1 MYLFNCKRTLYVAG
15 MVLCVACGNNKKQ
28 QQQAAMMAM
37 MKPTVTTYTVQ
48 PSTYTV
54 DEKFPATLVAHDIVQ
69 LRPDVTGY
77 LEKIRVADG
86 SSVGKGQ
93 PLYDIDMSRYTA
105 AYGQVAATQQQAE
118 ADLAQKQRDY
128 ERYKTLLDHDAISK
142 QTADQAY
149 TAVLT
154 AQANLAAAKASV
166 ARAGTD
172 VNHATVRA
180 PVAGKIGIVQI
191 RVGDIVNAGQ
201 TVINTLVNEHPMFAD
216 MDVPQARFPEFVRIQ
231 KGEGAGQRFFIQFGD
246 GSRYAEDGKIETLNN
261 IVDPTTGTVKVR
273 LVFQNKD
280 GGLKSGMSV
289 VLVMEYATP
298 ATQLAIPNKAIVQ
311 NLSETSV
318 WVLSK
323 DNVASS
329 KHIVPGPVSDTM
341 LIIKDG
347 LQAGDRIVVDGLQKV
362 KPGDTVNVAGAGAPP
377 APGAGKPAPGGK

>member
-1 MYLFNCKRTLYVAG
+1 
-15 MVLCVACGNNKKQ
+15 MVLCVACGNSKKQ

-48 PSTYTV
+48 PSSYTV

-69 LRPDVTGY
+69 LRSDVTGY
-77 LEKIRVADG
+77 LERIRVADG
-86 SSVGKGQ
+86 SAVGKGQ
-93 PLYDIDMSRYTA
+93 PLYDIDMSRYQA

-128 ERYKTLLDHDAISK
+128 ERYKTLLEHDAISK
-142 QTADQAY
+142 QTVDQAY

-154 AQANLAAAKASV
+154 AKANVAAAKASV

-172 VNHATVRA
+172 VSHAIVKA
-180 PVAGKIGIVQI
+180 PVSGKIGIVQI
-191 RVGDIVNAGQ
+191 KVGDIVNAGQ
-201 TVINTLVNEHPMFAD
+201 TVINTLVNEQPMYAD
-216 MDVPQARFPEFVRIQ
+216 MDVPQARLPEFTRMQ
-231 KGEGAGQRFFIQFGD
+231 KGQGDGQKFFIQFGD
-246 GSRYAEDGKIETLNN
+246 GTRYSEPGRIETLNN
-261 IVDPTTGTVKVR
+261 IVDPATGTMKVR
-273 LVFQNKD
+273 LVFQNRD
-280 GGLKSGMSV
+280 GILKSGMSIV
-289 VLVMEYATP
+289 IVMEYATP

-341 LIIKDG
+341 LIVKEG
-347 LQAGDRIVVDGLQKV
+347 LQAGDRIVVDGIQKV
-362 KPGDTVNVAGAGAPP
+362 KPGDTVNVAGAGP
-377 APGAGKPAPGGK
+377 APAPGGGK